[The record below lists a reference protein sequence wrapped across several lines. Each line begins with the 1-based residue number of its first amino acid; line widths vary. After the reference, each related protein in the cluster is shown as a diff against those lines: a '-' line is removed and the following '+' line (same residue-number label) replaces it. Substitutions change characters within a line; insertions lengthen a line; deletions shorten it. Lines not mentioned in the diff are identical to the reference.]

1 MRTWAVALCLAVA
14 AILSLAALSPA
25 AAQPAVQ
32 VGTQTVENAF
42 PRGLR
47 FHLTATSEVPVQRVL
62 LHYRLLPRGVAAAA
76 GVQVEPGTQVDAT
89 YELGWP
95 QTYLAPGTAVEYRWE
110 LRDAQGGSFFTPAQT
125 ATYSDPRFP
134 FRTLE
139 EGGVTLYWYAGSEQQ
154 ARRLLQAA
162 ADALARA
169 EALLR
174 ADVDFPVKVWV
185 YADPD
190 DMGPALVPRSEA
202 FDRAVITAGEKVS
215 DDTVLMAGMGAVDTL
230 RHELTHIV
238 TAVAGRGPFGDLP
251 AWLDEGTAVY
261 FQESQGAF
269 RLAFQE
275 AVRRDALLPLT
286 AIGSYPG
293 DPSKVNLF
301 YGQSWALVSY
311 LIDTYGEERFA
322 QLFATF
328 KRGATIDGALR
339 AVYGLGLY
347 DLEDQWRQSLG
358 LGPVPRPGT
367 GPRAGAT
374 PLPPSA
380 TPLPVGDRGPNPLP
394 WAAVGGA
401 VVVGAAAALL
411 VYRRLVRG

>member
-1 MRTWAVALCLAVA
+1 
-14 AILSLAALSPA
+14 
-25 AAQPAVQ
+25 
-32 VGTQTVENAF
+32 
-42 PRGLR
+42 
-47 FHLTATSEVPVQRVL
+47 
-62 LHYRLLPRGVAAAA
+62 
-76 GVQVEPGTQVDAT
+76 
-89 YELGWP
+89 
-95 QTYLAPGTAVEYRWE
+95 
-110 LRDAQGGSFFTPAQT
+110 
-125 ATYSDPRFP
+125 
-134 FRTLE
+134 
-139 EGGVTLYWYAGSEQQ
+139 VTLYWSAGSEQQ

-238 TAVAGRGPFGDLP
+238 TAVAGRGPFGEPP
-251 AWLDEGTAVY
+251 AWLDEGTAAGY
-261 FQESQGAF
+261 QGGQGGFPSAF
-269 RLAFQE
+269 YGGWRGGGPLFLHSLRLSPGAPPY
-275 AVRRDALLPLT
+275 VPLC
-286 AIGSYPG
+286 S
-293 DPSKVNLF
+293 
-301 YGQSWALVSY
+301 GQSWALVSY
-311 LIDTYGEERFA
+311 LIETYGEERFA
-322 QLFATF
+322 QLFAAF